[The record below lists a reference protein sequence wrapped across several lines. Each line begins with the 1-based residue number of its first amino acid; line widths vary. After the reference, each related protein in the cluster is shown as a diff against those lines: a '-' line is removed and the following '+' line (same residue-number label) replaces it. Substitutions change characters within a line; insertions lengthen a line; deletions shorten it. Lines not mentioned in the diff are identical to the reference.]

1 MRLNRYLAQCG
12 VASRRNAEKLIA
24 ARKVTVNGVVATS
37 PALQIDLESDRVEV
51 DGRAVSIPTEH
62 QYLMLHKPAGY
73 DVTRGD
79 PFAERIVFELLPKD
93 LPGSVQAVGRLDRDT
108 TGLLLFTNDGD
119 LAFRIIHPRFL
130 LEKEYIAAGE
140 QAPTPEQA
148 QRLVAGV
155 ELEDG
160 PAQAIRAEACSATE
174 LAEFGLEAPAGGLRI
189 VMHQGRKRIVRR
201 LCTAIDFP
209 LTQLHRSR
217 IGPLE
222 LGDLGQGKFRELTE
236 REVQLLRDAVGL
248 AGETE

>member
-24 ARKVTVNGVVATS
+24 ARKVTVNGEVATS
-37 PALQIDLESDRVEV
+37 PALQIDLEADSVEV
-51 DGRAVSIPTEH
+51 EGRAVSIPTEH
-62 QYLMLHKPAGY
+62 QYLLLHKPAGY

-93 LPGSVQAVGRLDRDT
+93 LPGSVQAVGRLDRNT

-130 LEKEYIAAGE
+130 LEKEYIAVGE
-140 QAPTPEQA
+140 QRPTREQA
-148 QRLVAGV
+148 ETLVAGV

-160 PAQAIRAEACSATE
+160 PAKAIRAERCSAGE
-174 LAEFGLEAPAGGLRI
+174 LKNFGLNSSNGGLRI

-201 LCTAIDFP
+201 LCSAIDFP
-209 LTQLHRSR
+209 LRQLHRSR
-217 IGPLE
+217 LGPLE
-222 LGDLGQGKFRELTE
+222 LGDLQQGKFRELTE
-236 REVQLLRDAVGL
+236 SELQLLRGAVGL
-248 AGETE
+248 SDATE